1 MYKWQDES
9 RECNSILRQ
18 MINSLAR
25 WKRYNNVYHIIYS
38 VSKVLKIAILLS
50 KSPQRAGCGR
60 VCVCACVPSH
70 VTHTHKLRQTSTP
83 PQNVPIYVSNVSD
96 FVRTTH
102 TWAHGHTSARVS
114 GRASV
119 CACYDT
125 WPIHF
130 AINGLKSPR
139 HSSVRSRFSYAEPI
153 KNPSINNLDF
163 CEYVYSN
170 TPHESVGMRCGG
182 CVPLRFM
189 YWLGTMRYSR
199 ERQKRE
205 WRWGEENHIK

>member
-70 VTHTHKLRQTSTP
+70 VTHTQ
-83 PQNVPIYVSNVSD
+83 VASN
-96 FVRTTH
+96 
-102 TWAHGHTSARVS
+102 
-114 GRASV
+114 
-119 CACYDT
+119 
-125 WPIHF
+125 I
-130 AINGLKSPR
+130 
-139 HSSVRSRFSYAEPI
+139 
-153 KNPSINNLDF
+153 NPSAKCAN
-163 CEYVYSN
+163 
-170 TPHESVGMRCGG
+170 
-182 CVPLRFM
+182 LRFECFRFCSHHAYM
-189 YWLGTMRYSR
+189 GTRAHERAR
-199 ERQKRE
+199 ERSCKCVCVLWYMAHTFCHQRAQISASFICAVSFFI
-205 WRWGEENHIK
+205 RRAH